1 LQRYDI
7 LPAGSQILA
16 HVKETNPDNLYW
28 EIGNFWKFMTGGFQE
43 KKWPGL

>member
-1 LQRYDI
+1 MI
-7 LPAGSQILA
+7 LSQQILA

-28 EIGNFWKFMTGGFQE
+28 EIGNFWKFITGGFQE